1 MLQRQLELE
10 EDGVQAGI
18 RNYRDQVTSGRLLDL
33 PAGVTLVAS
42 SMKQMVT
49 ALEEFMAPQRGSSRM
64 QGVRSFFKRLQVTT
78 EEIAFITLQ
87 FTIHEA
93 TQKSAVL
100 QNAALTLAD
109 RIMDQHEYNKF
120 KSNHKGL
127 LKKIEEGLTIA
138 SQKHRRTV
146 VMLKKRQKGI
156 EDDIAEREDKLLVGC
171 KLIELMILSTGLV
184 QRETDHK
191 RDKEGRSVHGAKGE
205 IYVLNLTP
213 QALKW
218 IEKVHDRCELLNPVL
233 LPMIIPPRKWE
244 GIKGGGY
251 LANSATLKF
260 KLIKTRDRASLSAL
274 ETVSMPKVYD
284 SLNSIQ
290 ETPWRINR
298 AVYGVMSI
306 LWAAGATLGGLPK
319 QEREPA
325 PNKPWSSDEE
335 YELLKA
341 TQPEVVQQWKR
352 LAAEKYEKFIRATS
366 SRTSTAMKLRVAE
379 KFIDE
384 EAIYFPHVLDW
395 RGRVYPVVNHL
406 HPQGD
411 DLAKALIHFSKGKPL
426 GTTGGYWL
434 MVHLAN
440 TYGYDKASYSDRIQ
454 WVRDNESAI
463 LDSAENPLDGHR
475 FWAGEEVD
483 SPYCFLA
490 ACLEYKGY
498 KEQGES
504 FVSHLPVAL
513 DGTCSGLQHFSAM
526 LRDEVG
532 GEAVN
537 LLPSDKPQDIYQR
550 VADVVSEMV
559 AEDAAAGAA
568 EAILWLG
575 KIDRGMAKR
584 AVMTSPYGAKKYG
597 FRDQLLAEL
606 KKRGGGYLT
615 ATQQEQ
621 FQACIYLAD
630 KLWDAIGTIVIAARE
645 AMTWIQEVAGV
656 CTEAGVAITWTTPV
670 GFKARQEY
678 KESNT
683 KRIDTFWGGTRA
695 QLSLQHEDQKIDK
708 RKQKNGLAPNFVHSM
723 DAAHLMSTVS
733 AAVDHG
739 ITDFAMIHDSFGT
752 HAGNVGT
759 LASILRETFVEQYSV
774 NILEKFRD
782 EIASQLPEEFAVKLP
797 PVPAYGNLEL
807 EAVKRSE
814 YFFA

>member
-1 MLQRQLELE
+1 MNVELIQRQLELE

-64 QGVRSFFKRLQVTT
+64 QGVRSFLGRLTVSTDQL
-78 EEIAFITLQ
+78 AFITLQ
-87 FTIHEA
+87 H
-93 TQKSAVL
+93 VL
-100 QNAALTLAD
+100 QCSANRKAQNLQGVAIALAD

-156 EDDIAEREDKLLVGC
+156 EDDAAEREDKLHLGN

-184 QRETDHK
+184 LRVPSGVGDLYRLEL
-191 RDKEGRSVHGAKGE
+191 A
-205 IYVLNLTP
+205 P
-213 QALKW
+213 QALQW
-218 IEKVHDRCELLNPVL
+218 IERVHDRCELLNPVL

-260 KLIKTRDRASLSAL
+260 KLIKTRDRASLMAL

-290 ETPWRINR
+290 ETPWRINK
-298 AVYGVMSI
+298 AIYGVMSI
-306 LWAAGATLGGLPK
+306 LWASGATLGGLPK

-352 LAAEKYEKFIRATS
+352 SAAEKHEKFIRATS

-384 EAIYFPHVLDW
+384 EAIFFPHVLDW

-411 DLAKALIHFSKGKPL
+411 DLAKSLIHFSKGKPL

-454 WVRDNESAI
+454 WVKDNEAAI

-490 ACLEYKGY
+490 ACFEYKGF

-630 KLWDAIGTIVIAARE
+630 KLWDAIGTIVVAARV
-645 AMTWIQEVAGV
+645 AMGWIQDIAGV
-656 CTEAGVAITWTTPV
+656 CTEAGTAITWTTPV

-683 KRIDTFWGGTRA
+683 KRIDTFWGGTRVR
-695 QLSLQHEDQKIDK
+695 LSIHWDTQKIDK
-708 RKQKNGLAPNFVHSM
+708 RKQKNGLSPNFVHSM

-797 PVPAYGNLEL
+797 PVPAYGTLEL
-807 EAVKRSE
+807 DSVRDSH